1 VGAEGDIRSYR
12 ELEEGGA
19 MLERATAEDRNSSA
33 AVSRIRHAKPE
44 EGLNQ
49 PPGELVPADK
59 VEEILHGL
67 DLPTT
72 GESEEN
78 LAASPDEYDRATE
91 EDDEPAEESASPED
105 PVRLYLREIG
115 RIHLLNSEQEVRLG
129 QQIEKGQERV
139 RRAIMAVPMVRG
151 QLMDLAERLRKHEV
165 ESDQYLEAL
174 DGTELTESEL
184 GRVQKVFTQIRRLDR
199 ELGELEASRNR
210 ARKDS
215 TIKAIQEWIAQN
227 HQDRVRLLGGLPLR
241 PIVVDRWVGRLRML
255 GQELAGLQK
264 QVETAVDKATKSE
277 LRKRVRAI
285 EAEVGLPAKRAV
297 GVTRDLDAGEFEVR
311 QAKKA
316 LMEANLRLVVS
327 IAKRYLNHDMPLLDL
342 IQEGNIGLMKAVDRF
357 KYRRGF
363 KFSTYA
369 TWWIRQA
376 ITRAIADHARTIRI
390 PVHMI
395 ETLNRLARVNR
406 GLYQEL
412 GREPTPEELAKRCE
426 LPLRKV
432 RLILE
437 SCKKPLSLETPIGED
452 SDLGDFLE
460 DKRTPSPVE
469 SLLSDDL
476 TAQVERA
483 LSGLSEKEA
492 QILRLRFGIGEE
504 GEHTLEEVGQR
515 FDVTRERIRQIE
527 AKALRKLRSPLRARG
542 LRSFVEN

>member
-1 VGAEGDIRSYR
+1 
-12 ELEEGGA
+12 
-19 MLERATAEDRNSSA
+19 M
-33 AVSRIRHAKPE
+33 
-44 EGLNQ
+44 
-49 PPGELVPADK
+49 
-59 VEEILHGL
+59 
-67 DLPTT
+67 
-72 GESEEN
+72 
-78 LAASPDEYDRATE
+78 
-91 EDDEPAEESASPED
+91 
-105 PVRLYLREIG
+105 
-115 RIHLLNSEQEVRLG
+115 
-129 QQIEKGQERV
+129 
-139 RRAIMAVPMVRG
+139 
-151 QLMDLAERLRKHEV
+151 
-165 ESDQYLEAL
+165 
-174 DGTELTESEL
+174 
-184 GRVQKVFTQIRRLDR
+184 FTQIRRLDR
-199 ELGELEASRNR
+199 ELGELEASRKR
-210 ARKDS
+210 ARSES

-227 HQDRVRLLGGLPLR
+227 HQDRVRLLGDLPLK
-241 PIVVDRWVGRLRML
+241 PIVVDRWVGRVRGL
-255 GQELAGLQK
+255 GQELAGLR
-264 QVETAVDKATKSE
+264 S
-277 LRKRVRAI
+277 RSRARWTRRRR
-285 EAEVGLPAKRAV
+285 ASSASALVQSRRRSVLPAKRAV

-311 QAKKA
+311 HAKKA

-357 KYRRGF
+357 EYRRGF

-412 GREPTPEELAKRCE
+412 GREPSPEELAKRCE

-432 RLILE
+432 RLHPGVVQ
-437 SCKKPLSLETPIGED
+437 SRSRSRRRSG
-452 SDLGDFLE
+452 
-460 DKRTPSPVE
+460 RTPTWATSWRTSALRRPW
-469 SLLSDDL
+469 SRCLSDDL

-527 AKALRKLRSPLRARG
+527 AKALESSARRSAPAVSGASSRTRRGLHPASATTGRPVSRLAGRSFHSSVATTSPSCTVCPRSPGRSRTTPERGASTGISIFIDSRIRIGSPVSTLLPAPATIWNTTPVMWAPHVLGHRLRALLEEPRVHLASPERRARHNAPVKG
-542 LRSFVEN
+542 QVRLDPVDPVALQRVSQPVQRLVAIPARSR

>member
-1 VGAEGDIRSYR
+1 
-12 ELEEGGA
+12 
-19 MLERATAEDRNSSA
+19 
-33 AVSRIRHAKPE
+33 
-44 EGLNQ
+44 
-49 PPGELVPADK
+49 
-59 VEEILHGL
+59 
-67 DLPTT
+67 
-72 GESEEN
+72 
-78 LAASPDEYDRATE
+78 
-91 EDDEPAEESASPED
+91 
-105 PVRLYLREIG
+105 
-115 RIHLLNSEQEVRLG
+115 
-129 QQIEKGQERV
+129 
-139 RRAIMAVPMVRG
+139 
-151 QLMDLAERLRKHEV
+151 
-165 ESDQYLEAL
+165 
-174 DGTELTESEL
+174 
-184 GRVQKVFTQIRRLDR
+184 
-199 ELGELEASRNR
+199 
-210 ARKDS
+210 
-215 TIKAIQEWIAQN
+215 
-227 HQDRVRLLGGLPLR
+227 
-241 PIVVDRWVGRLRML
+241 
-255 GQELAGLQK
+255 
-264 QVETAVDKATKSE
+264 
-277 LRKRVRAI
+277 
-285 EAEVGLPAKRAV
+285 
-297 GVTRDLDAGEFEVR
+297 
-311 QAKKA
+311 
-316 LMEANLRLVVS
+316 
-327 IAKRYLNHDMPLLDL
+327 
-342 IQEGNIGLMKAVDRF
+342 MKAVDRF

-460 DKRTPSPVE
+460 DKRTPSPVD

-476 TAQVERA
+476 TSQVERA